1 MKKILLVFFAV
12 FSIKT
17 NCQNLLN
24 DRAEWFVNDRFGMFI
39 HWGLYSGAE
48 GNWKGEKVRYDNDY
62 AEWIQYRNQIDKSEY
77 VKLSKRFDWN
87 KIDPEEWVLLA
98 KKAGMKYITI
108 TAKHHDGF
116 AIWNSRASDFNIYN
130 YSNPKRDIIKDLSE
144 ACKKH
149 NMKLGFY
156 YSHWTD
162 WEHPFAWDNSKEI
175 YWLDKDKFD
184 IYWQEKVIPQMKE
197 LLTNYGEI
205 SMIWFDN
212 STLIIT

>member
-130 YSNPKRDIIKDLSE
+130 YSNPKRDIRNFIK
-144 ACKKH
+144 
-149 NMKLGFY
+149 F
-156 YSHWTD
+156 
-162 WEHPFAWDNSKEI
+162 F
-175 YWLDKDKFD
+175 
-184 IYWQEKVIPQMKE
+184 
-197 LLTNYGEI
+197 
-205 SMIWFDN
+205 
-212 STLIIT
+212 

>member
-1 MKKILLVFFAV
+1 MGS
-12 FSIKT
+12 FS
-17 NCQNLLN
+17 QES
-24 DRAEWFVNDRFGMFI
+24 R
-39 HWGLYSGAE
+39 
-48 GNWKGEKVRYDNDY
+48 
-62 AEWIQYRNQIDKSEY
+62 
-77 VKLSKRFDWN
+77 
-87 KIDPEEWVLLA
+87 
-98 KKAGMKYITI
+98 MKYITI

-184 IYWQEKVIPQMKE
+184 IYWQEKSNTSDERAFIK
-197 LLTNYGEI
+197 LWRN
-205 SMIWFDN
+205 
-212 STLIIT
+212 